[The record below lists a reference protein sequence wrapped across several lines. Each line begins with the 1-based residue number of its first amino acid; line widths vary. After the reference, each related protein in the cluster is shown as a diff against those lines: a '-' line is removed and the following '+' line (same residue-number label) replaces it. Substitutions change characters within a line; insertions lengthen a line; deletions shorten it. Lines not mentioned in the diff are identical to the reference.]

1 MRDHVQE
8 NPQLYR
14 RKDHRKGGLVEL
26 EMEEALAAK
35 RRADELSHQDAMYAR
50 KIQYELQ
57 LQQIRSASSSSDVS
71 PCFLIVI
78 VVCCESLFSASRPQR
93 RGG

>member
-1 MRDHVQE
+1 
-8 NPQLYR
+8 
-14 RKDHRKGGLVEL
+14 VEL

-71 PCFLIVI
+71 PCFFCL
-78 VVCCESLFSASRPQR
+78 LF
-93 RGG
+93 

>member
-1 MRDHVQE
+1 M
-8 NPQLYR
+8 
-14 RKDHRKGGLVEL
+14 EL

-78 VVCCESLFSASRPQR
+78 LVCCESLFSASRPQR